1 MPVKLYECY
10 LSMVTVYHNIY
21 LFSYNVFLWADV
33 MLLLCVCVIFCFCFL
48 CVLFFMF
55 DFYLFG
61 VQSSMLLCEGGM
73 CVCVCV
79 WDCSLSLSQY
89 LYMCT

>member
-1 MPVKLYECY
+1 M
-10 LSMVTVYHNIY
+10 
-21 LFSYNVFLWADV
+21 
-33 MLLLCVCVIFCFCFL
+33 CVCYFLCFFV

-73 CVCVCV
+73 CVCVFVCEGGGGGEGGRKGSFIV
-79 WDCSLSLSQY
+79 V
-89 LYMCT
+89 